1 MGGLRRP
8 FIQDLSVKVIE
19 EKHFNPVS
27 EATSK
32 PERREAVLMARLSNH
47 LKIVDFILNPDR
59 FSLIPLSAQA
69 L

>member
-1 MGGLRRP
+1 MGGLRCS

-19 EKHFNPVS
+19 EKHFNLVS

-32 PERREAVLMARLSNH
+32 PERPVAVPMARLSNQIKNLDII
-47 LKIVDFILNPDR
+47 LKPDH
-59 FSLIPLSAQA
+59 FPLIPLSAQA